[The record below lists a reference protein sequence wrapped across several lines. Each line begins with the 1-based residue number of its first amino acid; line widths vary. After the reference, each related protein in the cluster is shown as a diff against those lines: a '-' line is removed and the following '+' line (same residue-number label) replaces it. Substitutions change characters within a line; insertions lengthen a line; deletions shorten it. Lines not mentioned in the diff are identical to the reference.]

1 MTPPTDRE
9 IFEGELAAYWFDND
23 GILVSLSK
31 NPQRTVTNTTDN
43 FALVK
48 RITHNKKVPL
58 LIYLSKSSAPNRQ
71 TREFVAKELPNVY
84 TAMAMVSKSG
94 VGTIIM
100 NFLFKLKS
108 PAIPMKNFTDDIQ
121 AREWLKQYL

>member
-1 MTPPTDRE
+1 MTAPTDKQT
-9 IFEGELAAYWFDND
+9 FEGELATYWFDND

-31 NPQRTVTNTTDN
+31 NPKRTVTNTTDN
-43 FALVK
+43 FVLVK
-48 RITHNKKVPL
+48 RITNNKKVPL
-58 LIYLSKSSAPNRQ
+58 LIYLSKSSAPDRQ

-94 VGTIIM
+94 LGAIIM
-100 NFLFKLKS
+100 NFLFKLK
-108 PAIPMKNFTDDIQ
+108 PPKIPMRNFTDDTQ